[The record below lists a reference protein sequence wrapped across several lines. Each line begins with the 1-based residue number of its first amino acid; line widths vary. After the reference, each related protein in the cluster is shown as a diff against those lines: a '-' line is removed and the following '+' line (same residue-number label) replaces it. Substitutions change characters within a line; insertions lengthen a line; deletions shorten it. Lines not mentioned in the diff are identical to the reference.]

1 MIYLL
6 FIVFLIMLY
15 LTFIKFDKDIIAP
28 PVVLVS
34 GYTLSIICAIA
45 NVEKWGIVLHSNTFC
60 VLIYGTLLFVL
71 TAYFIKKYTFNKN
84 KLIDYNKDYF
94 NKISINLVYLKIY
107 CIFQCVFMLLWLGMI
122 YYIISSM
129 FQINSY
135 SDMMG
140 NFRNWSTNNTDWINN
155 YIYVFM
161 IQIASITNISA
172 YLFLYILLFNFFS
185 NVKEYNKY
193 LIFSIILSIF
203 QSVLSGGRLSML
215 AIIFAGIMFYMVFYY
230 QKYRKKFPINKKV
243 ILIFISSLVGGAVLF
258 ILSLAVA
265 RGGVITIGNFIP
277 YITFYVGGSIEGLN
291 QFLQNPIESSKIFGK
306 ETFYSINFFLI
317 RFGLYDVEPYK
328 VHLEFREAITGAN
341 IGNIYTA
348 YRSYIY
354 DFGYFGLT
362 VLPVIFSAIINY
374 LYYTAIKIIKK
385 INIYLLFYSL
395 IFWTL
400 FFDFVRCFFFTGVF
414 SIGMIKQFLILIV
427 LTAIFIKDF
436 RIKDLWNNR
445 NLEVKQ

>member
-1 MIYLL
+1 
-6 FIVFLIMLY
+6 
-15 LTFIKFDKDIIAP
+15 
-28 PVVLVS
+28 
-34 GYTLSIICAIA
+34 
-45 NVEKWGIVLHSNTFC
+45 
-60 VLIYGTLLFVL
+60 
-71 TAYFIKKYTFNKN
+71 
-84 KLIDYNKDYF
+84 
-94 NKISINLVYLKIY
+94 
-107 CIFQCVFMLLWLGMI
+107 
-122 YYIISSM
+122 
-129 FQINSY
+129 
-135 SDMMG
+135 
-140 NFRNWSTNNTDWINN
+140 
-155 YIYVFM
+155 M